1 MKKTLSIILAILMIV
16 STVPM
21 AFAAGGN
28 FGTNNALS
36 WSYSS
41 GTLTISGQ
49 GAMPEYGSSYD
60 TPWWNSYRNDI
71 KNIVVNEGVTNVGAN
86 ALSYF
91 PNLTSVS
98 LSSTVTSLSSGALA
112 GNTALTEITI
122 PKNVSSVHEK
132 AFFGCSALTQFKVDS
147 ANQSFK
153 VIDGVLFSKD
163 GTKLCLY
170 PVNKSLESY
179 TVPSGTKTIE
189 RSAFQQNKYLK
200 TLVISE
206 GVEGIKY
213 TAFAQASALTTVKF
227 SSTVTIIDSFA
238 FADCLNLTSVTFEEG
253 LEKIY
258 TGAFDNDTKLANVVL
273 PSSVKTISEYA
284 FEDCQTVHYLGAE
297 TDLTSFKST
306 GNGAIH
312 FTEYSST
319 VPATCTKEG
328 TKELYFCP
336 DCVAV
341 VYGGEA
347 IAIDPDAHNF
357 STTGESIRPV
367 YNESTNTWSD
377 GYYKCVCTNGC
388 GALDKVYAEE
398 LKRAD
403 YTEYDKVVAEFEYIL
418 DNYNLSSS
426 GRANILAELSK
437 YSVDENKFANEQG
450 VVNSATSTLTNRLNS
465 INRYLDDYVKSDYTQ
480 ADSLIAELDT
490 LVAGNDYEP
499 LKNDVAE
506 LKSRLNDLKSADES
520 ASDQEFELED
530 LVDDI
535 ADKIDGLKKCA
546 EGDHSINGYIKN
558 NDATCD
564 EYGTMTAYCKR
575 NCGYSRTDVDYSS
588 GKGHDYVYTIVQEPT
603 CINKGIRDVSCTRCD
618 YFEDNVIYSP
628 ALGHTKGDYV
638 PNGDATCTADGTKTA
653 SCIYCGRAQETV
665 PDVGSKKDHTFRMT
679 ADIVK
684 KATCTEN
691 EVRVYKCRYCTA
703 TEEREVEKTTVDH
716 DFSVYVGVHSE
727 ATCQDLEV
735 GLYECSYGCK
745 TTETKI
751 HYATLKNHVGG
762 TATCIKAAVCDNC
775 GEEYG
780 GTQYNNHMGTK
791 TLVDSKPGNCTN
803 KAYEEYL
810 CGDCGETW
818 REYGDIDVNNHNM
831 SVFDCNEES
840 HYYMCSGCLHV
851 EERIPHTPGE
861 WIYFPFID
869 HDGVEKYRKQ
879 SICTVCDY
887 PIDETITYEE
897 YLEATQGETNNC
909 DHLCHKDGFMGF
921 IWKIVKFFSKLFKLN
936 PVCECGAA
944 HY

>member
-21 AFAAGGN
+21 AFAAGGY
-28 FGTNNALS
+28 FGTNDALS
-36 WSYSS
+36 WNLSAD

-98 LSSTVTSLSSGALA
+98 LSSTVTSLSRGALA

-122 PKNVSSVHEK
+122 PKNVSSVHEE
-132 AFFGCSALTQFKVDS
+132 AFFGCSGLTQFKVDS

-170 PVNKSLESY
+170 PVNKSAESY

-189 RSAFQQNKYLK
+189 RSAFRNNTHLK

-258 TGAFDNDTKLANVVL
+258 TGAFDNDTKLANAVL

-312 FTEYSST
+312 FTTYKTGTASNCVNTGVKDSYFCSACNKTISGGETIPVDNNAHDFNT
-319 VPATCTKEG
+319 VPVT
-328 TKELYFCP
+328 
-336 DCVAV
+336 
-341 VYGGEA
+341 
-347 IAIDPDAHNF
+347 N
-357 STTGESIRPV
+357 RPAF
-367 YNESTNTWSD
+367 NESTNKWED
-377 GYYKCVCTNGC
+377 GYYSYTCANGC
-388 GALDKVYAEE
+388 GAINKVYADE

-403 YTEYDKVVAEFEYIL
+403 YTEYYKALNEFKSLLDNDLTAAGAKKITDDIEQYSWHEDRFITEQSTVDNSAKALASRTAYHKQYLHEYYKADFTQIDALVATINEKAEGRELASKIQENIDKVIDKLKDYKEQDLAATKQYAIDYLVEDAQEIL
-418 DNYNLSSS
+418 DGFADCENGKHTFSVYTVS
-426 GRANILAELSK
+426 GDGSCL
-437 YSVDENKFANEQG
+437 Q
-450 VVNSATSTLTNRLNS
+450 ATT
-465 INRYLDDYVKSDYTQ
+465 
-480 ADSLIAELDT
+480 E
-490 LVAGNDYEP
+490 
-499 LKNDVAE
+499 
-506 LKSRLNDLKSADES
+506 
-520 ASDQEFELED
+520 
-530 LVDDI
+530 
-535 ADKIDGLKKCA
+535 
-546 EGDHSINGYIKN
+546 
-558 NDATCD
+558 
-564 EYGTMTAYCKR
+564 TAYCDYG
-575 NCGYSRTDVDYSS
+575 CGASDTRVISQAGHEYEYTLVNEATCTSPAIYKGVCSRCGDVLT
-588 GKGHDYVYTIVQEPT
+588 GVMKG
-603 CINKGIRDVSCTRCD
+603 S
-618 YFEDNVIYSP
+618 
-628 ALGHTKGDYV
+628 ALGHNPGNYIS
-638 PNGDATCTADGTKTA
+638 NGDATCTADGTKT
-653 SCIYCGRAQETV
+653 SRCTRCSRVLETV
-665 PDVGSKKDHTFRMT
+665 PDVGSKKDHTFRST
-679 ADIVK
+679 GEVVRE
-684 KATCTEN
+684 ATCTEN
-691 EVRVYKCRYCTA
+691 EVRKYECRYCDA
-703 TEEREVEKTTVDH
+703 TEEREAKNTTIDH
-716 DFSVYVGVHSE
+716 DFSVYVGVYSE
-727 ATCQDLEV
+727 ATCQEYEYRT
-735 GLYECSYGCK
+735 YECSYGCK
-745 TTETKI
+745 TTKNEFV
-751 HYATLKNHVGG
+751 YGTLKDHVGG
-762 TATCIKAAVCDNC
+762 TATCIKAAVCENC

-780 GTQYNNHMGTK
+780 WKDDDNHIGTI
-791 TLVDSKPGNCTN
+791 TLVDSKPGNC
-803 KAYEEYL
+803 KEFAYEEYH
-810 CGDCGETW
+810 CSGCKDTW
-818 REYGDIDVNNHNM
+818 VEYGDFDLNNHDM
-831 SVFDCNEES
+831 SILDHNEDT
-840 HYYMCSGCLHV
+840 HFYACSRCYHI

-869 HDGVEKYRKQ
+869 RDGVEKYRKQ
-879 SICTVCDY
+879 SMCTVCGYYINED
-887 PIDETITYEE
+887 ITYEE

-921 IWKIVKFFSKLFKLN
+921 IWKIVKFFSKLFKAN